1 VELTSFSLRFIP
13 FIHRNAKF
21 IEFFVGNAQGKLIH
35 YNKDLSYKPGSNTR
49 DNSTKDIIFD
59 NPAEGPITCVQCY
72 NREDKDLVVYSTATR
87 VRVIHYEK
95 RQKIC
100 MIEITDRYP
109 TFPEYI
115 HKIVKPT
122 FLFRRVKIGEE
133 QQESDVLIIQWMNLI
148 KVCRVQ

>member
-72 NREDKDLVVYSTATR
+72 NREDKDLVAYSTATR

-100 MIEITDRYP
+100 MIEIPDRYS

-133 QQESDVLIIQWMNLI
+133 QHESDVLIIQWMNLI
-148 KVCRVQ
+148 KVCKVQ